1 MNKLNLLHQEEID
14 IWIAKEII
22 EKAGVKVEAEV
33 KKKGRL
39 RAVNPPKVVE
49 DRPSTEEVVEE
60 ACSPEMV
67 FKPLPPPMGVNLS
80 GELEP
85 LFPPI
90 TESATTGEIFA
101 KEYKAVWMPKKDS
114 WLKAMYYDSGV
125 RIGASIGFLVG
136 AIFSFGVIKLFG

>member
-39 RAVNPPKVVE
+39 RAVNPPKVAE
-49 DRPSTEEVVEE
+49 DHPNTEEVVEE
-60 ACSPEMV
+60 ACSPEI
-67 FKPLPPPMGVNLS
+67 KPLPPMGVNLS
-80 GELEP
+80 VELEP

-101 KEYKAVWMPKKDS
+101 KEYKAVWLPKKDS